1 MLDILVQC
9 QDLLKSLKAKDL
21 ELVNKDTDLN
31 IASQKI
37 AKDSAANSAKETQLI
52 KREQE
57 VSTIED
63 ILEIQKSNGIKLRE
77 IKDQQA
83 ELETSRNAFVSHSEQ
98 VKEENLKK
106 EKDFKAQGERLAKEE
121 ANLKAALEKF
131 EEDKKN
137 MRADII
143 NSLK

>member
-37 AKDSAANSAKETQLI
+37 AKDLEANSTKETQLI

-57 VSTIED
+57 VSNIED
-63 ILEIQKSNGIKLRE
+63 ILEIQKSNDIKLRD

-106 EKDFKAQGERLAKEE
+106 AKDFTDWDSNLIKKATELKEALA
-121 ANLKAALEKF
+121 KF

-137 MRADII
+137 MRTDII